1 YVSALWY
8 PKHDVSS
15 NSTPFRHYFD
25 PTFEHKLTNTV
36 NQAIRDETASGFQW
50 TSVTSFREAS
60 DNKHGSVA
68 WIVFG
73 GSIPNLK
80 VHANSLAKS
89 AVAVVGCQ
97 ISAQENSPVGFKLD
111 SCYPIEVSRVSTSN
125 GKAGLLGFSI
135 VSLELKST
143 RNTAVL
149 VYCDPLWRHDR
160 KHPGGGCR
168 VRLRQDG
175 GWASLANGEFDE
187 FFRFCSS
194 FNHSTPCGGGF
205 SVDLLEV
212 ASGGNNR
219 LSNTK
224 MIVGLPFTQPHGE
237 AQVIDNV
244 LLRFQGAPSN
254 DLSNVDILRSG
265 ELRFGT
271 QVVWTPTQG
280 NRIPAESPNSRPNA
294 NKTTT
299 VDNQEIP
306 EWWTRENL
314 ALVSSPSS
322 QPWPTITAYR
332 HTGFRASEVAFR
344 IRLRTNDTLDFS
356 GFGQTLETIRVP
368 LSGQDI
374 RVDYAIVVGAPFNY
388 HPVKGPNTGR
398 VYILC
403 PKPGLVEQEVVS
415 SMEGPEGQSF
425 FGYSLANLGDVN
437 GDGIDDIVVG
447 APGIQASSSQ
457 PSINGK
463 VYIHR
468 VTPQCTL
475 DPIAVQFRTGPFL
488 CVLRFMSQLLYLFCQ
503 LLIILPGL
511 INTYWYPNHNA
522 STDGIVYQHFIDSTL
537 ERKLTDSINNA
548 LGDAKAYAFQW
559 VSVTGFR
566 ESLNS
571 NLSITWIALGG
582 SVPNRQAN
590 LTSMTKKAVAVVACA
605 LSAQKSSPVGFNL
618 DDCHPIEVSRVSTSD
633 HKAGLLGMSLRSL
646 ELRSTRS
653 SSALVYCDPLWRD
666 DMKHAGGGCRIRL
679 RQDGRWTET
688 ATGEPTSFH
697 SFCNSVDRSNPCGG
711 GFSVDLLELGV
722 NQNGRFPEAKLLV
735 GLPFSQPFG
744 EAQLI
749 NNALRGFQGLTEGGK
764 QSVDV
769 LQSEEVNFGTQVLWT
784 PHQKEAFRSANN
796 NTGAGS
802 EEVNSVQSAREY
814 LALVSSPSGKAGPS
828 ITAYRPNGFRASDV
842 VFRIRPKISGM
853 TTFSGFGQALETLWV
868 PLFTNESR
876 ADYAIIVGAP
886 FSYHSVKGPNTG
898 RVYIVC
904 PDLERIEQEI
914 VGPNLDGP
922 ESYSFF
928 GYSLA
933 RLGDIDGDGID
944 DIAIGAPG
952 MRGDSNQNSVNGRV
966 YVHRVTSDCKLA
978 PVPLQVLEA
987 PDKKPGDGFGIA
999 VARGVDIDRD
1009 GWPELI
1015 VTALGEENKTTTSIP
1030 YIFTMPKHVR
1040 AHCKISVAAE
1050 DRSKELRKGSE
1061 IKVKILV
1068 SLNDMYSN
1076 ELLPIPDGLTSPNIR
1091 VHQINPD
1098 VLWNERY
1105 TENANNVSY
1114 KRDRLEDFFQS
1125 EFPYSLDPDKPRFEV
1140 VGEPKPVRIRQ
1151 GQMQILARLRARY
1164 EAQSIDLNIVPLRIA
1179 YRSFV
1184 RTEECAS
1191 YRSEEKLCNKA
1202 EQPLVDWSEC
1212 QANLVLNAPVCPGS
1226 PSGCSSD
1233 LRLSHIDDTLVHFSS
1248 APRTVQIDF
1257 SKRRT
1262 VLRLQLENMGPTKA
1276 TGVRI
1281 QIQTFG
1287 KLSSSPP
1294 AGVELQLT
1302 EVNITQAGV
1311 DATLSARPA
1320 MAGWMTHVSEA
1331 KDAVLITSRR
1341 RRSLHPNEPIW
1352 IDVGIFFAHLG
1363 TGTISTQELVNKL
1376 QEGGQLVYPGI
1387 QMRVFSETDDPD
1399 LSNNRISV
1407 NYQIVYKPRVLIGL
1421 GLQPASLIDHR
1432 KEPTVFAGAHG
1443 PRKVFSE
1450 DIGPKLEHTFV
1461 IENPGTTDLA
1471 NLSLMLDL
1479 PFSTVDRKPLVYL
1492 VPEVRK
1498 LSQKGSAYS
1507 EWENLLPQIFSAD
1520 GQSVGQCVVPTD
1532 YLNPLGLTVLDFD
1545 GSSHREPAEPPFSAG
1560 SQLLRAKRGSRNVGY
1575 IITRTED
1582 FGDSKLEQVDP
1593 ANEAD
1598 GLGIK
1603 IRRSEKFRFQFSCDP
1618 RTTNIPT
1625 RCVSIKCTLTHLG
1638 KRDAVRLRW
1647 TGWLWAETYFNLQTP
1662 DVSFVSRLRVEHWGE
1677 VPSSLVVYKA
1687 LENNVSEAVRILKF
1701 EYPTPPPFFEL
1712 KQSIILRGVK
1722 PKITHRIPLWPF
1734 IVAIVAGIFVLTVL
1748 GICFYACGFF
1758 RRKSVKELKRRS
1770 AVHSQNWGDK
1780 SSSEALLTHQ
1790 QDNSKTTSGSGPF
1803 VLATRHPLVVASVDA
1818 RQMRPGY
1825 GENKRVKIHTKKRD
1839 MDSECL
1845 IQASPNLFCALE
1857 PEPPS
1862 PRLPAPEQHDRQHS
1876 TSSVNWSKDVE
1887 ISDREVEEDIVIGEE
1902 TASEACEDKPETVEQ
1917 HTDEYSLNTAH
1928 SQLITSDTSD
1938 LAGTDSLLDSPT
1950 TETASTHSKNNAVVE
1965 TCPQENPS

>member
-1 YVSALWY
+1 M
-8 PKHDVSS
+8 
-15 NSTPFRHYFD
+15 
-25 PTFEHKLTNTV
+25 
-36 NQAIRDETASGFQW
+36 
-50 TSVTSFREAS
+50 
-60 DNKHGSVA
+60 
-68 WIVFG
+68 
-73 GSIPNLK
+73 
-80 VHANSLAKS
+80 
-89 AVAVVGCQ
+89 
-97 ISAQENSPVGFKLD
+97 
-111 SCYPIEVSRVSTSN
+111 SR
-125 GKAGLLGFSI
+125 
-135 VSLELKST
+135 
-143 RNTAVL
+143 
-149 VYCDPLWRHDR
+149 
-160 KHPGGGCR
+160 
-168 VRLRQDG
+168 
-175 GWASLANGEFDE
+175 
-187 FFRFCSS
+187 
-194 FNHSTPCGGGF
+194 
-205 SVDLLEV
+205 
-212 ASGGNNR
+212 
-219 LSNTK
+219 
-224 MIVGLPFTQPHGE
+224 
-237 AQVIDNV
+237 
-244 LLRFQGAPSN
+244 
-254 DLSNVDILRSG
+254 
-265 ELRFGT
+265 
-271 QVVWTPTQG
+271 
-280 NRIPAESPNSRPNA
+280 
-294 NKTTT
+294 
-299 VDNQEIP
+299 
-306 EWWTRENL
+306 
-314 ALVSSPSS
+314 
-322 QPWPTITAYR
+322 
-332 HTGFRASEVAFR
+332 
-344 IRLRTNDTLDFS
+344 
-356 GFGQTLETIRVP
+356 
-368 LSGQDI
+368 
-374 RVDYAIVVGAPFNY
+374 
-388 HPVKGPNTGR
+388 
-398 VYILC
+398 
-403 PKPGLVEQEVVS
+403 
-415 SMEGPEGQSF
+415 
-425 FGYSLANLGDVN
+425 
-437 GDGIDDIVVG
+437 
-447 APGIQASSSQ
+447 
-457 PSINGK
+457 
-463 VYIHR
+463 
-468 VTPQCTL
+468 
-475 DPIAVQFRTGPFL
+475 
-488 CVLRFMSQLLYLFCQ
+488 LLYLFCQ

-511 INTYWYPNHNA
+511 INTSWYPIHNV
-522 STDGIVYQHFIDSTL
+522 STDSIVYQHFIDSTF
-537 ERKLTDSINNA
+537 ERKLTDSINHE
-548 LGDAKAYAFQW
+548 LGDAKAHGFQW

-566 ESLNS
+566 ESLDN
-571 NLSITWIALGG
+571 NMSITWIALGG

-590 LTSMTKKAVAVVACA
+590 LTSMTKDAVAVVACT
-605 LSAQKSSPVGFNL
+605 LSAQKNNPAGFKL

-633 HKAGLLGMSLRSL
+633 NKAGLLGMSLRSL
-646 ELRSTRS
+646 ELRYTGSG
-653 SSALVYCDPLWRD
+653 SALVYCDPLWRD
-666 DMKHAGGGCRIRL
+666 DMKHPGGGCRIRL
-679 RQDGRWTET
+679 RQDGRWAKT
-688 ATGEPTSFH
+688 ANGEPTSFR
-697 SFCNSVDRSNPCGG
+697 SFCSSVDRSNPCGG
-711 GFSVDLLELGV
+711 GFSVDLLEVGA
-722 NQNGRFPEAKLLV
+722 NQNGRFPETKLLV

-749 NNALRGFQGLTEGGK
+749 NNALHGLQGRTEGGK
-764 QSVDV
+764 QSIDM
-769 LQSEEVNFGTQVLWT
+769 LQSEEVNFGTQVVWT
-784 PHQKEAFRSANN
+784 PPQEEAFRSSNN
-796 NTGAGS
+796 NTGPGS
-802 EEVNSVQSAREY
+802 EEANPVQSTREY
-814 LALVSSPSGKAGPS
+814 LALVSSPSGKAGSS
-828 ITAYRPNGFRASDV
+828 ITAYRHNGFRSSDV
-842 VFRIRPKISGM
+842 VFRIRPKTSDI
-853 TTFSGFGQALETLWV
+853 TNFSGFGQALETLWV
-868 PLFTNESR
+868 PLLRNESR
-876 ADYAIIVGAP
+876 ADYAVVVGAP

-904 PDLERIEQEI
+904 PDLGRIEQEI
-914 VGPNLDGP
+914 SAPNLDGP
-922 ESYSFF
+922 EGHSFF

-933 RLGDIDGDGID
+933 RLGDVDGDGIE

-952 MRGDSNQNSVNGRV
+952 MRGDSHQNSVNGRV
-966 YVHRVTSDCKLA
+966 YVHRVTSECKLA
-978 PVPLQVLEA
+978 PVALQVLEA

-1015 VTALGEENKTTTSIP
+1015 VTALGEENKNTTSVP

-1050 DRSKELRKGSE
+1050 DRSKELRKGTE

-1076 ELLPIPDGLTSPNIR
+1076 ELLPIPDGLTSPTIR

-1098 VLWNERY
+1098 VLWNDRY
-1105 TENANNVSY
+1105 MESEKNGSHR
-1114 KRDRLEDFFQS
+1114 RDRFDDFFQS
-1125 EFPYSLDPDKPRFEV
+1125 PSPYSLDPDRPRFEV

-1191 YRSEEKLCNKA
+1191 FRSEEQLCHKT

-1233 LRLSHIDDTLVHFSS
+1233 LHLSHIDDTLVHFDS

-1262 VLRLQLENMGPTKA
+1262 VLRLKLENMGPTKA

-1302 EVNITQAGV
+1302 EVNITQAGM
-1311 DATLSARPA
+1311 DATQSARPA
-1320 MAGWMTHVSEA
+1320 LAGWMTHVSEA

-1352 IDVGIFFAHLG
+1352 IDVGIFFAYLSKG
-1363 TGTISTQELVNKL
+1363 TVSTQELVNKL
-1376 QEGGQLVYPGI
+1376 QEGGQLVRPGI
-1387 QMRVFSETDDPD
+1387 QMRVLSETDDPD
-1399 LSNNRISV
+1399 LSNNGISV

-1461 IENPGTTDLA
+1461 IENPGNTDLA

-1532 YLNPLGLTVLDFD
+1532 YLNPLGLTVVDFY
-1545 GSSHREPAEPPFSAG
+1545 GSSHRKPGEPPSSAG
-1560 SQLLRAKRGSRNVGY
+1560 SELLRSKRGSRNVGY

-1582 FGDSKLEQVDP
+1582 FDDSKLEQVDP
-1593 ANEAD
+1593 TKED
-1598 GLGIK
+1598 EGFGIRF
-1603 IRRSEKFRFQFSCDP
+1603 RRSEKFRFHFSCDP

-1662 DVSFVSRLRVEHWGE
+1662 DISFVSRLRVEHWGD

-1687 LENNVSEAVRILKF
+1687 LESNVSEAIPILKF
-1701 EYPTPPPFFEL
+1701 EYPAPPPFFEL

-1758 RRKSVKELKRRS
+1758 RRKSVEKLKRRS
-1770 AVHSQNWGDK
+1770 VVDSQTWRNK
-1780 SSSEALLTHQ
+1780 SSSEALLTQQ
-1790 QDNSKTTSGSGPF
+1790 QDNNKNTSGSGPF
-1803 VLATRHPLVVASVDA
+1803 VLATRPPLIVASVDA
-1818 RQMRPGY
+1818 RQMRP
-1825 GENKRVKIHTKKRD
+1825 EHRDNKRVKIRTKKRD

-1862 PRLPAPEQHDRQHS
+1862 PRLSAPEQHDRQHS

-1887 ISDREVEEDIVIGEE
+1887 ISDREVEEDVVMGEE

-1950 TETASTHSKNNAVVE
+1950 TETASTHSKTNAVVE
-1965 TCPQENPS
+1965 SCSQENSL

>member
-1 YVSALWY
+1 MSWYFHLWSLFSLCTLGYVSALWF
-8 PKHDVSS
+8 PNHNAST
-15 NSTPFRHYFD
+15 NSTLFRHYFD

-36 NQAIRDETASGFQW
+36 NQAIRGETALRFQW
-50 TSVTSFREAS
+50 MSVTSFREAS

-80 VHANSLAKS
+80 VRANSLAKS

-97 ISAQENSPVGFKLD
+97 LSVQENSPVGFKLD
-111 SCYPIEVSRVSTSN
+111 GCYPIEVSRVSGSN
-125 GKAGLLGFSI
+125 GKAGLLGFTT

-149 VYCDPLWRHDR
+149 VYCDPLWRHDT
-160 KHPGGGCR
+160 KHPGGGCH

-175 GWASLANGEFDE
+175 RWTTLANGEFAE

-219 LSNTK
+219 LPNTK

-237 AQVIDNV
+237 AQVIDNI
-244 LLRFQGAPSN
+244 LLRFQRAPST

-280 NRIPAESPNSRPNA
+280 NRIPAESPHSRPNA
-294 NKTTT
+294 NETT
-299 VDNQEIP
+299 VAAKQEIP
-306 EWWTRENL
+306 EWWTMENL

-344 IRLRTNDTLDFS
+344 IRLRANGTTDFS

-368 LSGQDI
+368 LGGQDN
-374 RVDYAIVVGAPFNY
+374 RVEYAIVVGAPFSY

-403 PKPGLVEQEVVS
+403 PKPGLVEQDIVS
-415 SMEGPEGQSF
+415 SVEGPEGQGF
-425 FGYSLANLGDVN
+425 FGYSLASLGDVN

-447 APGIQASSSQ
+447 APGIQPSSSQ
-457 PSINGK
+457 PSANGK

-468 VTPQCTL
+468 VTPHCTL
-475 DPIAVQFRTGPFL
+475 DPIA
-488 CVLRFMSQLLYLFCQ
+488 
-503 LLIILPGL
+503 I
-511 INTYWYPNHNA
+511 
-522 STDGIVYQHFIDSTL
+522 
-537 ERKLTDSINNA
+537 
-548 LGDAKAYAFQW
+548 
-559 VSVTGFR
+559 
-566 ESLNS
+566 
-571 NLSITWIALGG
+571 
-582 SVPNRQAN
+582 
-590 LTSMTKKAVAVVACA
+590 
-605 LSAQKSSPVGFNL
+605 
-618 DDCHPIEVSRVSTSD
+618 
-633 HKAGLLGMSLRSL
+633 
-646 ELRSTRS
+646 
-653 SSALVYCDPLWRD
+653 
-666 DMKHAGGGCRIRL
+666 
-679 RQDGRWTET
+679 
-688 ATGEPTSFH
+688 
-697 SFCNSVDRSNPCGG
+697 
-711 GFSVDLLELGV
+711 
-722 NQNGRFPEAKLLV
+722 
-735 GLPFSQPFG
+735 
-744 EAQLI
+744 
-749 NNALRGFQGLTEGGK
+749 
-764 QSVDV
+764 
-769 LQSEEVNFGTQVLWT
+769 
-784 PHQKEAFRSANN
+784 
-796 NTGAGS
+796 
-802 EEVNSVQSAREY
+802 
-814 LALVSSPSGKAGPS
+814 
-828 ITAYRPNGFRASDV
+828 
-842 VFRIRPKISGM
+842 
-853 TTFSGFGQALETLWV
+853 
-868 PLFTNESR
+868 
-876 ADYAIIVGAP
+876 
-886 FSYHSVKGPNTG
+886 
-898 RVYIVC
+898 
-904 PDLERIEQEI
+904 
-914 VGPNLDGP
+914 
-922 ESYSFF
+922 
-928 GYSLA
+928 
-933 RLGDIDGDGID
+933 
-944 DIAIGAPG
+944 
-952 MRGDSNQNSVNGRV
+952 
-966 YVHRVTSDCKLA
+966 
-978 PVPLQVLEA
+978 QVLEA

-1015 VTALGEENKTTTSIP
+1015 VTALGEENKNTTSVP

-1050 DRSKELRKGSE
+1050 DRSKELRKGTE

-1076 ELLPIPDGLTSPNIR
+1076 ELLPIPDGLTSPTIR

-1098 VLWNERY
+1098 VLWNDRY
-1105 TENANNVSY
+1105 MESEKNGSHR
-1114 KRDRLEDFFQS
+1114 RDRFDDFFQS
-1125 EFPYSLDPDKPRFEV
+1125 PSPYSLDPDRPRFEV

-1191 YRSEEKLCNKA
+1191 FRSEEQLCHKT

-1233 LRLSHIDDTLVHFSS
+1233 LHLSHIDDTLVHFDS

-1262 VLRLQLENMGPTKA
+1262 VLRLKLENMGPTKA

-1302 EVNITQAGV
+1302 EVNITQAGM
-1311 DATLSARPA
+1311 DATQSARPA
-1320 MAGWMTHVSEA
+1320 LAGWMTHVSEA

-1352 IDVGIFFAHLG
+1352 IDVGIFFAYLSKG
-1363 TGTISTQELVNKL
+1363 TVSTQELVNKL
-1376 QEGGQLVYPGI
+1376 QEGGQLVRPGI
-1387 QMRVFSETDDPD
+1387 QMRVLSETDDPD
-1399 LSNNRISV
+1399 LSNNGISV

-1461 IENPGTTDLA
+1461 IENPGNTDLA

-1532 YLNPLGLTVLDFD
+1532 YLNPLGLTVVDFY
-1545 GSSHREPAEPPFSAG
+1545 GSSHRKPGEPPSSAG
-1560 SQLLRAKRGSRNVGY
+1560 SELLRSKRGSRNVGY

-1582 FGDSKLEQVDP
+1582 FDDSKLEQVDP
-1593 ANEAD
+1593 TKED
-1598 GLGIK
+1598 EGFGIRF
-1603 IRRSEKFRFQFSCDP
+1603 RRSEKFRFHFSCDP

-1662 DVSFVSRLRVEHWGE
+1662 DISFVSRLRVEHWGD

-1687 LENNVSEAVRILKF
+1687 LESNVSEAIPILKF
-1701 EYPTPPPFFEL
+1701 EYPAPPPFFEL

-1758 RRKSVKELKRRS
+1758 RRKSVEKLKRRS
-1770 AVHSQNWGDK
+1770 VVDSQTWRNK
-1780 SSSEALLTHQ
+1780 SSSEALLTQQ
-1790 QDNSKTTSGSGPF
+1790 QDNNKNTSGSGPF
-1803 VLATRHPLVVASVDA
+1803 VLATRPPLIVASVDA
-1818 RQMRPGY
+1818 RQMRP
-1825 GENKRVKIHTKKRD
+1825 EHRDNKRVKIRTKKRD

-1862 PRLPAPEQHDRQHS
+1862 PRLSAPEQHDRQHS

-1887 ISDREVEEDIVIGEE
+1887 ISDREVEEDVVMGEE

-1950 TETASTHSKNNAVVE
+1950 TETASTHSKTNAVVE
-1965 TCPQENPS
+1965 SCSQENSL